1 MAYEKQ
7 NWVCGD
13 TLTAEK
19 LNHMEQG
26 IEDASQSGGGSEIVN
41 MTTTIDEN
49 NCLVCTL
56 DKTASELY
64 DIVFTQGKDI
74 KITGES
80 NGSVGYLYPV
90 SINNS
95 LQVSSDDGKI
105 SLNASQ
111 DGGGGTPVP
120 GAFVIT
126 VMSELGD
133 SNIADLV
140 ATSWDAYPTY
150 TICPNEGGG
159 ANA

>member
-26 IEDASQSGGGSEIVN
+26 IEDASQSSGGSEIVN
-41 MTTTIDEN
+41 MTMATDED
-49 NCLVCTL
+49 NCIVCTL

-64 DIVFTQGKDI
+64 DIAFTQGKDI
-74 KITGES
+74 KITGEL

-105 SLNASQ
+105 RLNASNASQ
-111 DGGGGTPVP
+111 D

-126 VMSELGD
+126 VMFSAGD
-133 SNIADLV
+133 SSLADFHAL
-140 ATSWDAYPTY
+140 SWDAYPTC

>member
-41 MTTTIDEN
+41 MTMAAGKD
-49 NCLVCTL
+49 NCMVCTL

-74 KITGES
+74 KIAGEEH
-80 NGSVGYLYPV
+80 GSVGYLYPV
-90 SINNS
+90 SIHNS

-105 SLNASQ
+105 RLNASQ
-111 DGGGGTPVP
+111 DGGGGTPAL

-126 VMSELGD
+126 VMFSAGD
-133 SNIADLV
+133 SSLADFHAL
-140 ATSWDAYPTY
+140 SWDAYPTC
-150 TICPNEGGG
+150 TICPNEGG